1 MRTHKAGAGRAAE
14 ADRGGQASARS
25 ESPEIVSLAERMGYL
40 QVLRAG
46 FVVVVLASAIFASRF
61 VGASLRDLVVVSAG
75 YFVLTG
81 VTEALRRLGKARGLY
96 VVAGMLLVDGVYL
109 AGTMYATGFA
119 QSPLRFLLY
128 LHLIAVTLLASYRTG
143 LKIALW
149 HSLLFFVVFHGQL
162 AGILAPQGVDVTGDI
177 GALTY
182 RPSVFNVMAFWLV
195 ALGTAVFS
203 SVNEKELRRRKIDL
217 EALNEMGVEFENVSD
232 PVTVAAT
239 FLDRVCDAF
248 DFKRGVVLASPA
260 GDVSVVAARG
270 AGGDDDPSLGLD
282 DVVAKTWRKRETSL
296 VRKFDAEANP
306 RLARLLPGARNVLIV
321 PLFADAAPL
330 GVLAVEH
337 GGRSSKIERRVL
349 TTVGQFSSHAALA
362 MRNAWL
368 LEEIRRMADTDGLT
382 GIANRRFFES
392 ALEKEISRA
401 KRSGEQLTLVML
413 DIDHFKLL
421 NDTHGHQVG
430 DQILQEVGSAL
441 DKTCRDFDV
450 PARYGGEEFAVLLP
464 GCTTQES
471 FSAAGRLR
479 KMISEM
485 EGAVPVT
492 ASAGVATFPLHAT
505 DAAGL
510 VKAADEA
517 LYESKRMGRDRV
529 TRSRRKGVAVVE
541 QKVAEP
547 VV

>member
-1 MRTHKAGAGRAAE
+1 MTTNRAVLGRPAE
-14 ADRGGQASARS
+14 AARAGQATARS
-25 ESPEIVSLAERMGYL
+25 ASPEIVSLAERMGYL
-40 QVLRAG
+40 QALRAG
-46 FVVVVLASAIFASRF
+46 FVVVVLASAVFASRF

-75 YFVLTG
+75 YFGLTG

-162 AGILAPQGVDVTGDI
+162 AGILAPQGVDPADV

-217 EALNEMGVEFENVSD
+217 EALNEMGVEFENVTD
-232 PVTVAAT
+232 PLTVAST

-248 DFKRGVVLASPA
+248 DFKRGVILASPA
-260 GDVSVVAARG
+260 GDMSVVASRG
-270 AGGDDDPSLGLD
+270 IEADDDPELGLD
-282 DVVAKTWRKRETSL
+282 SIVAKSWRGRETSL
-296 VRKFDAEANP
+296 VRSFDAAADP

-337 GGRSSKIERRVL
+337 GGRSSRIERRVL
-349 TTVGQFSSHAALA
+349 TTLGQFSSHAALA
-362 MRNAWL
+362 LRNAWL

-382 GIANRRFFES
+382 GIANRRFFEA
-392 ALEKEISRA
+392 ALDKEIARA

-413 DIDHFKLL
+413 DIDHFKQL

-430 DQILQEVGSAL
+430 DQILQEVGNVLGEA
-441 DKTCRDFDV
+441 CREFDV

-464 GCTTQES
+464 GCSTQES

-479 KMISEM
+479 RLISEM

-505 DAAGL
+505 DAAAL

-529 TRSRRKGVAVVE
+529 TRSRRKSVAVV
-541 QKVAEP
+541 KDKLAAP
-547 VV
+547 VG

>member
-1 MRTHKAGAGRAAE
+1 MSRHTSGTGRPVEAARAGHT
-14 ADRGGQASARS
+14 SRS

-40 QVLRAG
+40 QALRAG
-46 FVVVVLASAIFASRF
+46 FVAVVLASGVFASRF
-61 VGASLRDLVVVSAG
+61 VGASLRDLVVVSGG

-81 VTEALRRLGKARGLY
+81 VTEALRRLGKARALY
-96 VVAGMLLVDGVYL
+96 VVGGMLLVDGIYL
-109 AGTMYATGFA
+109 AGAMYATGFA
-119 QSPLRFLLY
+119 DSPLRFLLY

-143 LKIALW
+143 LKIAVW

-162 AGILAPQGVDVTGDI
+162 AGLLEPQGVEPTGDI

-195 ALGTAVFS
+195 AIGTAVFS

-217 EALNEMGVEFENVSD
+217 EALNEMGVEFENVTD
-232 PVTVAAT
+232 PIAVAST
-239 FLDRVCDAF
+239 FLGRVCEAF
-248 DFKRGVVLASPA
+248 DFKRGVVLASPS
-260 GDVSVVAARG
+260 GDMTVVAAHG
-270 AGGDDDPSLGLD
+270 TESDDDASLGLD
-282 DVVAKTWRKRETSL
+282 DVVARTWRARETSL
-296 VRKFDAEANP
+296 VRRLDPEKDP

-337 GGRSSKIERRVL
+337 GGRTGKIERRVI

-362 MRNAWL
+362 LRNAWL
-368 LEEIRRMADTDGLT
+368 LDEIRRMADTDGLT
-382 GIANRRFFES
+382 GIANRRFFEN
-392 ALEKEISRA
+392 ALDREISRA

-413 DIDHFKLL
+413 DIDHFKQL

-430 DQILQEVGSAL
+430 DQILHEVGAVLSGA
-441 DKTCRDFDV
+441 CRDFDV

-479 KMISEM
+479 KVISEM
-485 EGAVPVT
+485 EGVVPVT
-492 ASAGVATFPLHAT
+492 ASAGVATFPLHAA

-517 LYESKRMGRDRV
+517 LYESKRLGRDRV
-529 TRSRRKGVAVVE
+529 TRSRRKSVAAAE
-541 QKVAEP
+541 EKVAAP
-547 VV
+547 VS

>member
-1 MRTHKAGAGRAAE
+1 MKTVK
-14 ADRGGQASARS
+14 GQAMSRS

-40 QVLRAG
+40 QALRAG
-46 FVVVVLASAIFASRF
+46 FVVVVLASAVFASRF
-61 VGASLRDLVVVSAG
+61 VGASLRDLVVVSGG
-75 YFVLTG
+75 YFLLTG
-81 VTEALRRLGKARGLY
+81 FTEALRRLGKARGLY

-149 HSLLFFVVFHGQL
+149 HSLLFFVVFHLQL
-162 AGILAPQGVDVTGDI
+162 AGVLVPQGVELTGDV

-232 PVTVAAT
+232 PTTVAST

-248 DFKRGVVLASPA
+248 DFKRGVVLASPT
-260 GDVSVVAARG
+260 GDMSVVASRG
-270 AGGDDDPSLGLD
+270 VDGDDDPSLGLD
-282 DVVAKTWRKRETSL
+282 AIVAQTWRARETSL
-296 VRKFDAEANP
+296 VRRLDAEANP
-306 RLARLLPGARNVLIV
+306 RLARLLAGARNVLVV
-321 PLFADAAPL
+321 PLFADGKPL

-349 TTVGQFSSHAALA
+349 TTMGQFSSHAALA
-362 MRNAWL
+362 LRNAWL
-368 LEEIRRMADTDGLT
+368 LGEIRRMADTDGLT
-382 GIANRRFFES
+382 GIANRRFFEH

-413 DIDHFKLL
+413 DIDHFKQL

-430 DQILQEVGSAL
+430 DQILHEVGSVL
-441 DKTCRDFDV
+441 SQTCRDFDV

-464 GCTTQES
+464 GCSTQES

-479 KMISEM
+479 KVISEM

-492 ASAGVATFPLHAT
+492 ASAGVATFPLHAA
-505 DAAGL
+505 DAAAL

-517 LYESKRMGRDRV
+517 LYESKRLGRDRV
-529 TRSRRKGVAVVE
+529 TRSRRKSVAVV
-541 QKVAEP
+541 QHKVAEP

>member
-1 MRTHKAGAGRAAE
+1 MKTHISGVGQAAGAG
-14 ADRGGQASARS
+14 QTASRS

-40 QVLRAG
+40 QALRAG
-46 FVVVVLASAIFASRF
+46 FVAVVLASAVFASGF

-75 YFVLTG
+75 YFLLTG
-81 VTEALRRLGKARGLY
+81 VAEALRRLGKARALY

-119 QSPLRFLLY
+119 NSPLRFLLY

-149 HSLLFFVVFHGQL
+149 HSLLFFVVFHLQL
-162 AGILAPQGVDVTGDI
+162 AGVLAPQGVDPAQNI
-177 GALTY
+177 GAVTY

-232 PVTVAAT
+232 PLTVAAT
-239 FLDRVCDAF
+239 FLDRVCEAF

-260 GDVSVVAARG
+260 GDMSVVASREIEC
-270 AGGDDDPSLGLD
+270 DDDASLGLD
-282 DVVAKTWRKRETSL
+282 EIVARTWRGRETSL
-296 VRKFDAEANP
+296 VRRFDAEADP

-321 PLFADAAPL
+321 PLFADAAPI

-349 TTVGQFSSHAALA
+349 TTLGQFSSHAALA
-362 MRNAWL
+362 LRNAWL
-368 LEEIRRMADTDGLT
+368 LDEIRRMADTDGLT
-382 GIANRRFFES
+382 GIANRRFFET
-392 ALEKEISRA
+392 ALDREISRA

-430 DQILQEVGSAL
+430 DQILHEVGNVLSQ
-441 DKTCRDFDV
+441 TCREFDV

-479 KMISEM
+479 KVISEM

-517 LYESKRMGRDRV
+517 LYESKRLGRDRV
-529 TRSRRKGVAVVE
+529 TRSRRKSVAVV
-541 QKVAEP
+541 QHKVADP
-547 VV
+547 VS

>member
-1 MRTHKAGAGRAAE
+1 MRKQE
-14 ADRGGQASARS
+14 GQATPRS

-40 QVLRAG
+40 QALRAG
-46 FVVVVLASAIFASRF
+46 FVAVVLASAVFASRF

-81 VTEALRRLGKARGLY
+81 VTEALRRLGKARAIY
-96 VVAGMLLVDGVYL
+96 VVGGMLLVDGIYL

-143 LKIALW
+143 LKIAVW
-149 HSLLFFVVFHGQL
+149 HSLLFFVVFHAQL
-162 AGILAPQGVDVTGDI
+162 AGLLAPQGVELTGDI

-182 RPSVFNVMAFWLV
+182 RPSVFNVLAFWLV
-195 ALGTAVFS
+195 AIGTAIFS

-217 EALNEMGVEFENVSD
+217 EALNEMGVEFENVTD
-232 PVTVAAT
+232 PVAVAST
-239 FLDRVCDAF
+239 FLDRVCEAF

-260 GDVSVVAARG
+260 GEMAVVAAHG
-270 AGGDDDPSLGLD
+270 AESDDDASLGLD
-282 DVVAKTWRKRETSL
+282 QVVARTWRGRETSL
-296 VRKFDAEANP
+296 VRRLDPAKDP
-306 RLARLLPGARNVLIV
+306 RLSRLLPGARNVLIV

-337 GGRSSKIERRVL
+337 GGRTGKIERRVI

-362 MRNAWL
+362 LRNAWL
-368 LEEIRRMADTDGLT
+368 LDEIRRMADTDGLT
-382 GIANRRFFES
+382 GIANRRFFET
-392 ALEKEISRA
+392 ALDREISRA

-413 DIDHFKLL
+413 DIDHFKQL

-430 DQILQEVGSAL
+430 DQILQEVGSVLSRA
-441 DKTCRDFDV
+441 CRDFDV

-464 GCTTQES
+464 GCSTQES

-479 KMISEM
+479 KVISEM

-492 ASAGVATFPLHAT
+492 ASAGVATFPLHAA
-505 DAAGL
+505 DAAAL

-517 LYESKRMGRDRV
+517 LYESKRLGRDRV
-529 TRSRRKGVAVVE
+529 TRSRRKSVAVVE
-541 QKVAEP
+541 ENVAEP
-547 VV
+547 VS

>member
-1 MRTHKAGAGRAAE
+1 MKTNK
-14 ADRGGQASARS
+14 GQATTRS

-40 QVLRAG
+40 QMLRAA
-46 FVVVVLASAIFASRF
+46 FVAVVLASAVFASRF
-61 VGASLRDLVVVSAG
+61 VGASLRDLIVVSAG

-81 VTEALRRLGKARGLY
+81 LTEALRRLGKARGLY

-162 AGILAPQGVDVTGDI
+162 AGILTPQGVGTGA
-177 GALTY
+177 GEMGSLTY

-217 EALNEMGVEFENVSD
+217 EALNEMGVEFENVTD
-232 PVTVAAT
+232 PLTVAST

-248 DFKRGVVLASPA
+248 DFKRGVILASPA
-260 GDVSVVAARG
+260 GDMSVVASRG
-270 AGGDDDPSLGLD
+270 VESDDDASLGLD
-282 DVVAKTWRKRETSL
+282 DIVAKSWRGRETSL
-296 VRKFDAEANP
+296 VRQFDPQADP
-306 RLARLLPGARNVLIV
+306 RLARLLPKARNVLIV

-330 GVLAVEH
+330 GVLAVEY
-337 GGRSSKIERRVL
+337 GGRSSRIERRVI

-362 MRNAWL
+362 LRNAWL

-382 GIANRRFFES
+382 GIANRRFFEA
-392 ALEKEISRA
+392 ALDKEIARA

-413 DIDHFKLL
+413 DIDHFKQL

-430 DQILQEVGSAL
+430 DQILHEVGNVLGTA
-441 DKTCRDFDV
+441 CREFDV

-464 GCTTQES
+464 GCSTQES

-479 KMISEM
+479 RVISDM
-485 EGAVPVT
+485 EGVVPVT

-505 DAAGL
+505 DAAAL

-529 TRSRRKGVAVVE
+529 TRSRRKSVAVVE
-541 QKVAEP
+541 EKVAAP
-547 VV
+547 VA